1 MTHQTDSVPSR
12 TLARFKRWFWRRPRA
27 HGDTILDRRVS
38 PLESLYDL
46 VYAAVISQ
54 AALPLEQ
61 HVSARQTVAFA
72 VVFALIWVAWTNGS
86 LYLEL
91 HGREDGRTRAFVFIQ
106 IGILALVAVFAP
118 HAAGDGGPAFALAYA
133 AFLVVT
139 TWLWYAVQRQ
149 DRVERPEFEGVTSRY
164 VTALVLSVAVML
176 VSAVLPVEPRLV
188 AWAALAGGWLAL
200 ALLLLGSRAGHTL
213 GITPTESL
221 VERFGLFTIIV
232 LGEVVFGVV
241 AGLSA
246 AKHDVTTIVTGLVAL
261 VVGFG
266 FWWIYFDVVGGRLPN
281 SDGRAVANW
290 IVSHCPI
297 TLSIAA
303 VGAGMIGLI
312 EHAHAARTPVTTAW
326 LLTGAMA
333 VGLLAVIVAANA
345 LADARRLAAAYR
357 PLRTVMAAGAVAAA
371 ILGWARPA
379 PWLLAM
385 LLVVIL
391 SALWAVAVR
400 GFLLVGAWGEEPS
413 SARSPVSGT

>member
-1 MTHQTDSVPSR
+1 MTHQTDSAPSQA
-12 TLARFKRWFWRRPRA
+12 LARFKRWFWRRPRA
-27 HGDTILDRRVS
+27 HGDTILERRVS

-54 AALPLEQ
+54 AARPLAQ
-61 HVSARQTVAFA
+61 HVTARRTVVFA
-72 VVFALIWVAWTNGS
+72 VVFALIWIAWTNGS

-106 IGILALVAVFAP
+106 MGILALVAVFA
-118 HAAGDGGPAFALAYA
+118 ANVGGDGGTAFALAYA

-149 DRVERPEFEGVTSRY
+149 DRVERPELEVVTGRY
-164 VTALVLSVAVML
+164 VNALVLSVAVML
-176 VSAVLPVEPRLV
+176 VSAVLPVEPRLI
-188 AWAALAGGWLAL
+188 AWAAVAVGWIVLV
-200 ALLLLGSRAGHTL
+200 LLLLRNEAGETPR
-213 GITPTESL
+213 ITPTESL

-241 AGLSA
+241 TGLSA
-246 AKHDVTTIVTGLVAL
+246 AEHDVTTIATGLVAL

-281 SDGRAVANW
+281 SDGRAVAYW
-290 IVSHCPI
+290 IVSHGPI

-303 VGAGMIGLI
+303 AGAGMIGLI
-312 EHAHAARTPVTTAW
+312 EHAHDARTPESTAW
-326 LLTGAMA
+326 LLTGAVV

-345 LADARRLAAAYR
+345 LADARRLAVAYR
-357 PLRTVMAAGAVAAA
+357 PLSAVMAAGAVAAMVV
-371 ILGWARPA
+371 GWARPA
-379 PWLLAM
+379 PWILAA
-385 LLVVIL
+385 LLVAIL
-391 SALWAVAVR
+391 TALWAVAVR

-413 SARSPVSGT
+413 SAD